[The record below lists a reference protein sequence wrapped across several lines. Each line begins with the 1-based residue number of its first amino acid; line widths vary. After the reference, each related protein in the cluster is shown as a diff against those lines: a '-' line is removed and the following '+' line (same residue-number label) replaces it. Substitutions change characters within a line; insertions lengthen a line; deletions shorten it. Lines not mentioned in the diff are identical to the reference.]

1 MDKMTEIME
10 KLATRAGMEYGYN
23 ANETEEER
31 LERRKKM
38 CERKCEMENNQEGHL
53 HDIDGYNCTICKNK
67 GYLVKPNLYLN
78 DYTEIQ
84 CTCKCQK
91 ARKTIRALNRSGL
104 ADVVREY
111 TFNTYI
117 VADAWQ
123 QVVLNTAQKY
133 LQNTDG
139 RWFYF
144 GGATGSGKTHIC
156 TAIAVQ
162 LLKRDMEVKY
172 MLWRDEASKLKSKVN
187 EVGYADAI
195 KQYKDVDVLYIDDLF
210 KTGKSDGQSLQRP
223 TQGDINLAFE
233 IINSRYVQKKITII
247 SSECTLDDLLDID
260 EAIAGRIKQKC
271 GDFLLSIAPDR
282 AKNYRLK

>member
-1 MDKMTEIME
+1 ME
-10 KLATRAGMEYGYN
+10 KLAARAGMEYGYN

-31 LERRKKM
+31 LERRKIM
-38 CERKCEMENNQEGHL
+38 CEKKCELENNREGHL
-53 HDIDGYNCTICKNK
+53 HEIDGYNCSICKNK
-67 GYLVKPNLYLN
+67 GYSVKPNLYLN

-84 CTCKCQK
+84 CTCKCEK
-91 ARKTIRALNRSGL
+91 VRKTIRALNRSGL

-111 TFNTYI
+111 TFAKYI
-117 VADAWQ
+117 VTDAWQ
-123 QVVLNTAQKY
+123 QVVMETAQKY
-133 LQNTDG
+133 LQNTEG

-144 GGATGSGKTHIC
+144 GGATGSGKSHIC

-162 LLKRDMEVKY
+162 LIKRDMEVKY

-187 EVGYADAI
+187 DACYGDYI
-195 KQYKDVDVLYIDDLF
+195 KEYKEVDVLYIDDLF
-210 KTGKSDGQSLQRP
+210 KTGKSDGQALQRP

-247 SSECTLDDLLDID
+247 SSECMFDDLLTID
-260 EAIAGRIKQKC
+260 EAVAGRIKQKC

>member
-1 MDKMTEIME
+1 MTEIME

-53 HDIDGYNCTICKNK
+53 HEIDGYNCTICKNK
-67 GYLVKPNLYLN
+67 GYFVKPNLYLN

-162 LLKRDMEVKY
+162 LLKRDNEVKY

-282 AKNYRLK
+282 SKNYRLK

>member
-1 MDKMTEIME
+1 ME
-10 KLATRAGMEYGYN
+10 KLATRAGMEFSSN

-31 LERRKKM
+31 LERRKRI

-53 HDIDGYNCTICKNK
+53 HEIDGYNCTVCKNK
-67 GYLVKPNLYLN
+67 GYYVKPNLYLN

-84 CTCKCQK
+84 CTCKCEK
-91 ARKTIRALNRSGL
+91 ARRAIRALNRSGL
-104 ADVVREY
+104 ANVVKEY
-111 TFNTYI
+111 TFNNYVVTE
-117 VADAWQ
+117 AWQ
-123 QVVLNTAQKY
+123 QVVMETAQKY
-133 LQNTDG
+133 LQNTED

-144 GGATGSGKTHIC
+144 GGATGAGKSHIC

-162 LLKRDMEVKY
+162 LIKRNMEVKY
-172 MLWRDEASKLKSKVN
+172 MLWRDEASKLKAKVN
-187 EVGYADAI
+187 DVCYIDEI

-210 KTGKSDGQSLQRP
+210 KTGKSDGQFLQRP

-247 SSECTLDDLLDID
+247 SSECMFDDLLTID
-260 EAIAGRIKQKC
+260 EAVAGRIKQKC